1 MSLVVAYVVMCLQW
15 CAANPAVCVM
25 TLGAAAS
32 MLKDKLV
39 AKWPATAK
47 VMSLLD
53 HVGVNLAGVRAELIA
68 GVPVVAA
75 KAVSAVEAAAP
86 AVK

>member
-1 MSLVVAYVVMCLQW
+1 
-15 CAANPAVCVM
+15 
-25 TLGAAAS
+25 
-32 MLKDKLV
+32 
-39 AKWPATAK
+39 
-47 VMSLLD
+47 MSLLA